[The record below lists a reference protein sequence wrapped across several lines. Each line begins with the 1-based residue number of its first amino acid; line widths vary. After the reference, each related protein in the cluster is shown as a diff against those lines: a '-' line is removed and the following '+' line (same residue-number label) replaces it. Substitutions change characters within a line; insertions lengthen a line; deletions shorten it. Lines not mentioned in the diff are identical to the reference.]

1 MNNTTKLQIA
11 FIAVIALTGL
21 LGCGP
26 QKSGEIDSSNFSST
40 GNGNSDPG
48 PDISTM
54 NVDQLTANGYSLCS
68 QDMNNDP
75 DIGGRIML
83 FYNNSSRLP
92 NHNYVHIKFDR
103 FPNTFSGTSSNPSFA
118 VWAST
123 VSAEGNE
130 TTSAQLKFGFERIN
144 GTNNFTPISD
154 LNYTGANWGDL
165 VNLINRYQL
174 PYTTGA
180 AMMANYSIVVDLSQY
195 STTPNLVIKMAL
207 YDSNRNLLKYVNGLV
222 PVFKANP
229 NLYATNHPTTLLNLH
244 PLRTMLGST
253 WTEQQFVT
261 ESARN
266 CF

>member
-1 MNNTTKLQIA
+1 MKNATKLQIG
-11 FIAVIALTGL
+11 FIAVIAFCGL

-26 QKSGEIDSSNFSST
+26 QKSGLDSSLDLGST
-40 GNGNSDPG
+40 GNGQSTPG

-54 NVDQLTANGYSLCS
+54 NVDQLSANGYALCS
-68 QDMNNDP
+68 QDMNNDA
-75 DIGGRIML
+75 DVSVKIMQ
-83 FYNNSSRLP
+83 FYNSSSRLP

-103 FPNTFSGTSSNPSFA
+103 FPSTFSGTTSNPAFA

-130 TTSAQLKFGFERIN
+130 TSAAPLKFGFEKMN
-144 GTNNFTPISD
+144 GTNNFSPITEV
-154 LNYTGANWGDL
+154 NYTSATWGDM
-165 VNLINRYQL
+165 VALINHYSL
-174 PYTTGA
+174 TYTSGA
-180 AMMANYSIVVDLSQY
+180 AMMNNYSLVVDLSQY
-195 STTPNLVIKMAL
+195 SNTPNLVIKVAL
-207 YDSNRNLLKYVNGLV
+207 YDSNLNLLKYVNGLS

-229 NLYATNHPTTLLNLH
+229 NIYRSGHPLALLNLH

>member
-11 FIAVIALTGL
+11 LIAVIAFCGL
-21 LGCGP
+21 LGCGA
-26 QKSGEIDSSNFSST
+26 QKSGLDSNIDLGST
-40 GNGNSDPG
+40 GNGISDPG

-54 NVDQLTANGYSLCS
+54 NVDQLSANGYALCS
-68 QDMNNDP
+68 QDMNNDA
-75 DIGGRIML
+75 DVGVQIMQ
-83 FYNNSSRLP
+83 FYNSSSRIP
-92 NHNYVHIKFDR
+92 NHNYVHIKFNR
-103 FPNTFSGTSSNPSFA
+103 FPTTFAGSTDNPAFA

-130 TTSAQLKFGFERIN
+130 TTAAPLKFGFEKIN
-144 GTNNFTPISD
+144 GTNSFSPITEV
-154 LNYTGANWGDL
+154 NYTSASWGDM
-165 VNLINRYQL
+165 VALINYYKL
-174 PYTTGA
+174 SYTTGA
-180 AMMANYSIVVDLSQY
+180 AMMNNYSLVVDLSQY
-195 STTPNLVIKMAL
+195 SSTPNLVIKVAL
-207 YDSNRNLLKYVNGLV
+207 YNSNYALLKYVNGLV

-229 NLYATNHPTTLLNLH
+229 NTYASNHPTTLVNLH